1 MEHNIGEEFNVILRV
16 KPKEGLG
23 SAYDCNRCAIGKSCS
38 GPHNSVSPCAN
49 ADRQDGR
56 DVYFESVSVKDENEM
71 KQQENMPEENTN
83 NTITNDSLDLTK
95 ILKNCPAGHKFY
107 SPIYGDVEFLMLL
120 DSGKIR
126 FQCYDSG
133 VCYNLVVQTDGKLHD
148 NGECLVFPSREQRD
162 WCKFEAPWY
171 NPDAQSEQ
179 KVEDWAKIERFD
191 VSTLK
196 PFDKVLVRDGRAS
209 NWKCKFFSHITKSR
223 ATLFVC
229 TDSIWSRCIPYNEDT
244 KHLANSNQEAPEYY
258 CYWEE

>member
-1 MEHNIGEEFNVILRV
+1 MEYKIGEEFNIILRV
-16 KPKEGLG
+16 KTKEGRG
-23 SAYDCNRCAIGKSCS
+23 GDYDCSRCAISNLCS
-38 GPHNSVSPCAN
+38 RTYDSVSPCCN
-49 ADRQDGR
+49 TQRKDGR
-56 DVYFESVSVKDENEM
+56 YVYFDSVSVKDENEM

-83 NTITNDSLDLTK
+83 NAITNESFDLTK

-133 VCYNLVVQTDGKLHD
+133 VCYNLVVQSDGKLHD

-162 WCKFEAPWY
+162 WSKFEAPWY

-179 KVEDWAKIERFD
+179 KVEYWAKIEQFD

-196 PFDKVLVRDGRAS
+196 PFDKVLVRDNPEDEWIIG
-209 NWKCKFFSHITKSR
+209 FFSHISGFKKVCDS
-223 ATLFVC
+223 LSWSFV
-229 TDSIWSRCIPYNEDT
+229 IPYNDET
-244 KHLANSNQEAPEYY
+244 KHLVGTNEEEPEYY
-258 CYWEE
+258 RIW